1 MEEEHKEQEVKKKRG
16 APKGLRYG
24 GRQKGTKNK
33 VANPLRARIAKFLED
48 KWEEAEKAWESIEEP
63 KDKVKLYIDLAAY
76 VMPKLQSVQLE
87 ADVKSTNSVQEDL
100 IMLSKDVNN

>member
-1 MEEEHKEQEVKKKRG
+1 MEEIQKEEIRKKRG
-16 APKGLRYG
+16 TPKGVRYG

-33 VANPLRARIAKFLED
+33 VANPLREKIAKFLED
-48 KWEEAEKAWESIEEP
+48 NWEEAEEAWKSINEP

-87 ADVKSTNSVQEDL
+87 AEVNSACSVQEDL
-100 IMLSKDVNN
+100 IALSEDINN